1 MENQIELAVKPE
13 EFGVSEVKKG
23 IESKVTTIRKERDV
37 LAQSYLEIMQMDIND
52 PKTARLA
59 RDTRLLILK
68 NRTQGFEPSRKAD
81 KEVPLRLGQF
91 IDSVYNAEITENRRM
106 EDKLEEIEKHQE
118 NLLKQAREALQK
130 KRVELVQVY
139 LQEGTSVTI
148 NLSEM
153 DEEVFEAFLTAKR
166 NAFEARIAAEKKAE
180 DERLEREK
188 IQKLHNER
196 FQLLLP
202 YWQFVENK
210 EASFGTLSQEEFDHF
225 LVSKKTELAKYEKE
239 QEAIRE
245 ENERLKKEAEQKEA
259 ELAKER
265 EQAQAKLE
273 EERNKAKLKAEREQ
287 KEKDEVLYELQQERD
302 ARATEL
308 AQKEADKKAE
318 QLKQEQLIKSGD
330 KAILLDWINNSFGT
344 PKSPIGLSESGNGK
358 VLEITQKFDSFRG
371 WALKQVEI

>member
-13 EFGVSEVKKG
+13 AFGVIEVKKG

-52 PKTARLA
+52 PKTAKLA

-106 EDKLEEIEKHQE
+106 EDELEKIEKHQE
-118 NLLKQAREALQK
+118 NLLKQAKEALQK

-139 LQEGTSVTI
+139 LQEGVSVTI
-148 NLSEM
+148 DLSEM
-153 DEEVFEAFLTAKR
+153 DEEVFEAFLAAKK

-180 DERLEREK
+180 DERLERER
-188 IQKLHNER
+188 IQKLHNDR

-210 EASFGTLSQEEFDHF
+210 EANFGILSQEEFDYF
-225 LVSKKTELAKYEKE
+225 LVSKKTEATKYEKE
-239 QEAIRE
+239 QEAIRA
-245 ENERLKKEAEQKEA
+245 ENERLKKEAEEKEA
-259 ELAKER
+259 QLAKER

-273 EERNKAKLKAEREQ
+273 EERNKAKIKAEREQ
-287 KEKDEVLYELQQERD
+287 KEKDEALQQLQRERD
-302 ARATEL
+302 ARAAEL
-308 AQKEADKKAE
+308 AQKEANEKAE
-318 QLKQEQLIKSGD
+318 QLRLENLAKSGD
-330 KAILLDWINNSFGT
+330 KAILLDWIETNFKT
-344 PKSPIGLSESGNGK
+344 PSSPVGLTDFGNGK
-358 VLEITQKFDSFRG
+358 VSEITQKFDSFRG
-371 WALKQVEI
+371 WALKQIEI